1 MPGVIYLRSV
11 VAIWVTLPHLV
22 PVTPRVPVSHD
33 DHQQ

>member
-11 VAIWVTLPHLV
+11 VTIWLTLPHLV

-33 DHQQ
+33 DQQ

>member
-11 VAIWVTLPHLV
+11 VAIWVTLPHPV

-33 DHQQ
+33 NDQQ